1 MSWFEACECLES
13 VDFMVPVSVEQKLP
27 VLFCISEWSLKSAV
41 MNGTEFLLASVRIF
55 SSSGCKI
62 SFWFFRDIFVGDF
75 GLASWLILTPSD
87 SAVVTPPTASCCCW
101 ITEADCADG
110 CDEDG
115 DT

>member
-1 MSWFEACECLES
+1 MELNSCWPLFE
-13 VDFMVPVSVEQKLP
+13 FFQ
-27 VLFCISEWSLKSAV
+27 VLD
-41 MNGTEFLLASVRIF
+41 VRSPF
-55 SSSGCKI
+55 G
-62 SFWFFRDIFVGDF
+62 FFRDIFVGDF